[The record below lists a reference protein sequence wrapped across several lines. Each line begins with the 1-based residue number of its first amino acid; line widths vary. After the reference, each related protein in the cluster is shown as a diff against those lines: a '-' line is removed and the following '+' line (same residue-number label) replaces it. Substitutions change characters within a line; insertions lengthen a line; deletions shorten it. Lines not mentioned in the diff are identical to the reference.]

1 MTQRIAAVA
10 LVLLLGSPQSA
21 GVPFSLAAVSAQ
33 ETTPTPAADELP
45 FQEVLVDGYRYRVD
59 PYFPCVA
66 YIKRRVTELDPE
78 RGPVTTITMLLFIR
92 DAAGQMQPAEP
103 YDTTETELTATA
115 DVGQAW
121 TCGPQ
126 EAAAGDGLDG

>member
-1 MTQRIAAVA
+1 MTHRLAAVA
-10 LVLLLGSPQSA
+10 LVLVLGSPQSA
-21 GVPFSLAAVSAQ
+21 GVPFPLAAVSAQ
-33 ETTPTPAADELP
+33 ETTPTPAAEELP
-45 FQEVLVDGYRYRVD
+45 FQEILVDGYRYGVD

-92 DAAGQMQPAEP
+92 DAAGQMQPTEP
-103 YDTTETELTATA
+103 YDTPETDLTATA
-115 DVGQAW
+115 EVGQAW

-126 EAAAGDGLDG
+126 EAIEPEAGNG